1 MLIVNRPAA
10 QREECPYTN
19 SYVAGEGACGHDFL
33 VGSTPR
39 AVHTNLRD
47 LAQARVA
54 LHAENWYVLKS
65 RGADPSARARAGL
78 QPLDSDA
85 ALGLR
90 MARRWG
96 KGIYS
101 SFLNCCVELLPQG
114 KTRALMQTF
123 LCRTHGTHF
132 Q

>member
-1 MLIVNRPAA
+1 M
-10 QREECPYTN
+10 
-19 SYVAGEGACGHDFL
+19 
-33 VGSTPR
+33 
-39 AVHTNLRD
+39 NLRD

-54 LHAENWYVLKS
+54 LHTENWYVS
-65 RGADPSARARAGL
+65 GADPSARAGAAL

-114 KTRALMQTF
+114 KTRELMQTF
-123 LCRTHGTHF
+123 LCRTHGAHF